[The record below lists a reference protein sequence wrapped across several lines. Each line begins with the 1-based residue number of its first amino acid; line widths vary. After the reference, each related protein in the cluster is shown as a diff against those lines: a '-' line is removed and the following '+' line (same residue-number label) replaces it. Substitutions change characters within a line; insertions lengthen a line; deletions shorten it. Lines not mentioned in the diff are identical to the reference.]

1 MAAKKYLTQ
10 RMHSLTHSLIFMA
23 VDIKIS
29 FFLRVFYHPLKNK
42 NLKILKKP
50 VRKSV
55 GIISAMQQS
64 VEQVVGKVT
73 KYAEENPIVVGGTAV
88 TAVLSS
94 LFLFRQASMK
104 RDGNDYNSQVTGG
117 LKILNNADH
126 TLQRNEFESSINDYE
141 GMFR

>member
-1 MAAKKYLTQ
+1 
-10 RMHSLTHSLIFMA
+10 
-23 VDIKIS
+23 
-29 FFLRVFYHPLKNK
+29 
-42 NLKILKKP
+42 
-50 VRKSV
+50 
-55 GIISAMQQS
+55 MQQS

-117 LKILNNADH
+117 LKILWN
-126 TLQRNEFESSINDYE
+126 
-141 GMFR
+141 

>member
-29 FFLRVFYHPLKNK
+29 FFLRVFYHPLKN
-42 NLKILKKP
+42 KKP

>member
-1 MAAKKYLTQ
+1 
-10 RMHSLTHSLIFMA
+10 
-23 VDIKIS
+23 
-29 FFLRVFYHPLKNK
+29 
-42 NLKILKKP
+42 
-50 VRKSV
+50 V